1 MWIHPHTMASHQ
13 IFLSKTGNNFYVDIS
28 LSQKF
33 ASDFIVVG
41 TSIIYPSALL
51 FSKKKMYSRLESQNG
66 REINVFRLKPS
77 KRLIIFSSK
86 VDAQTKEIK
95 MSAHSSLKQPIYSVV
110 CLFKSLILMLQA
122 YHSFITHPPCLSLP
136 NSNCSKRLGQT
147 H

>member
-28 LSQKF
+28 LLK
-33 ASDFIVVG
+33 ILLL
-41 TSIIYPSALL
+41 TSSSWVPLSSIHPRS
-51 FSKKKMYSRLESQNG
+51 FSRRRKWYSRLESQNG

-110 CLFKSLILMLQA
+110 CLLKSLILMLQA